1 MASGERLASR
11 VDAAVPKMLGTKKDG
26 RPGREVGGRLH
37 YLIRRGEASG
47 NELVDT
53 LRVQR
58 GAALDRLD
66 GLTRELHEGLGQTR
80 ALRDEAVELRT
91 SELGLQLDELGRR
104 LRLGESANRVS
115 GLLDAFTAG
124 LDDVLADRASTFDGD
139 LAGIDERFDVRLAD
153 FGQLFDRLLR
163 ALRATS

>member
-1 MASGERLASR
+1 MASAERPARRL
-11 VDAAVPKMLGTKKDG
+11 DAAHGQKSFGTKKDG
-26 RPGREVGGRLH
+26 RPGREVGGRLR

-58 GAALDRLD
+58 GAVLDRLD

-91 SELGLQLDELGRR
+91 SELALQLDELAGG
-104 LRLGESANRVS
+104 LRLGESA
-115 GLLDAFTAG
+115 
-124 LDDVLADRASTFDGD
+124 DGI
-139 LAGIDERFDVRLAD
+139 GR
-153 FGQLFDRLLR
+153 
-163 ALRATS
+163 